1 MGTAIVL
8 ILVAL
13 TVAGLL
19 WVVFTAQ
26 RLNRLHIRTDS
37 ARHAL
42 EAALNRR
49 AAVASAIY
57 PELRSTAQQVED
69 IGLDYH
75 SFEQRADKERQL
87 AAALRGVE
95 GDRPEAIIDAEV
107 RLQLAQRFYNDA
119 VTDTRALRVRP
130 IVRVLRLGGTAG
142 LPIYFELSELT

>member
-1 MGTAIVL
+1 MIVL
-8 ILVAL
+8 VVVVLAVAA
-13 TVAGLL
+13 TL

-37 ARHAL
+37 ARQAL

-49 AAVASAIY
+49 VAVASAIY
-57 PELRSTAQQVED
+57 PELRPIAQQAED
-69 IGLDYH
+69 IGLGYH

-87 AAALRGVE
+87 AAALRGIK
-95 GDRPEAIIDAEV
+95 GDRPEAIVDAEV

-119 VTDTRALRVRP
+119 VSDTRVLRVRP

-142 LPIYFELSELT
+142 LPIYFELSEVTAD